1 MRVLLLEAK
10 KQRLAVFTGSVN
22 TYNIQIVYIGG
33 LNGIGALPAT
43 GSPAMPT
50 VTHLF
55 YFAALVTTAI
65 LLGIVTRAKVSAGVK

>member
-1 MRVLLLEAK
+1 
-10 KQRLAVFTGSVN
+10 
-22 TYNIQIVYIGG
+22 
-33 LNGIGALPAT
+33 
-43 GSPAMPT
+43 MPT